1 MEEGLLQ
8 VEHPASDATQRE
20 EIAENVF
27 KLVERVTGIS
37 AEKMRKDP
45 QLRLNASIDGDDA
58 VDLLEAFA
66 KEFEVNMQGFVYERY
81 FGSEGIRDP
90 ISTLFGWIRQLWRPA
105 SQLLTARAL
114 VDSAVARHWVDRS
127 E

>member
-1 MEEGLLQ
+1 MQ
-8 VEHPASDATQRE
+8 VEHPASDGTQRE

-27 KLVERVTGIS
+27 KLVERVTGLS

-45 QLRLNASIDGDDA
+45 QLRLNVSIDGDDA
-58 VDLLEAFA
+58 VELIEAFA
-66 KEFEVNMQGFVYERY
+66 KEFGVNMQGFVYERY

-90 ISTLFGWIRQLWRPA
+90 ITTVLGWIRQLRRPT
-105 SQLLTARAL
+105 SQPLTVRVL
-114 VDSAVARHWVDRS
+114 VDSAVAKHWVDRS